1 MESVM
6 KKLAVLTLALATLT
20 ANAGFAQQQTGK
32 AAAAGKQNSSKF
44 AWGVAVG
51 TVAVVGAVVGI
62 VAATSSSSP
71 STFSH

>member
-1 MESVM
+1 M

-32 AAAAGKQNSSKF
+32 AAVAGKKGASNGF
-44 AWGVAVG
+44 AWGLAIGTIAVI
-51 TVAVVGAVVGI
+51 GAVVGI